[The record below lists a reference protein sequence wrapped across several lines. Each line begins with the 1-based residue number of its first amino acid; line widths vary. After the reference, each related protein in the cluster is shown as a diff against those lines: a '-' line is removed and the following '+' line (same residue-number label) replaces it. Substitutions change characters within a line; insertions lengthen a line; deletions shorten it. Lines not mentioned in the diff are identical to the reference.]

1 MVDFNFITERSKFPS
16 ALEVNFSFGSTAFE
30 FLSGSSNTITAVWA
44 SADAGRTSGKV
55 YVASIG
61 DGAAFSVLDLKIKSL
76 YDSCTI
82 TQKGRANELL
92 AQEDPIDVVAGGL

>member
-1 MVDFNFITERSKFPS
+1 MTDFNFITPKTDRTINSKVVF
-16 ALEVNFSFGSTAFE
+16 EFGTGSFQLLAGQSNIMTAIWADSTA
-30 FLSGSSNTITAVWA
+30 SRA
-44 SADAGRTSGKV
+44 SGKL
-55 YVASIG
+55 YITSYG
-61 DGAAFSVLDLKIKSL
+61 EGAAFSVLDLKIKSL